1 MNSSLPIKIVFFSFF
16 CFNMFGQNLHH
27 QMISSQGSA
36 SKLKSGHYVTQTI
49 GQQSTIGNSSSKNFK
64 VTQGFQQSAWAKLIA
79 STILPEAQNVTAFPN
94 PFIEVINFQ
103 FGSAIEGQFEVY
115 AFDTVGRLVASRKAI
130 ISNNRLSVNLYFLP
144 TGLYLIQLKNNN
156 IIYYAKIIKK

>member
-1 MNSSLPIKIVFFSFF
+1 MNISLPVKIAFFSFI

-27 QMISSQGSA
+27 QMVSSQGTA

-49 GQQSTIGNSSSKNFK
+49 GQQSITGNSSSKNFK
-64 VTQGFQQSAWAKLIA
+64 VTQGFQQSSWAKLIE
-79 STILPEAQNVTAFPN
+79 SNILPEAQNVTAYPN

-103 FGSAIEGQFEVY
+103 FSSAIEGEFEVY
-115 AFDTVGRLVASRKAI
+115 AFDTAGRLVASRNAI

-144 TGLYLIQLKNNN
+144 PGLYLMHLKNKN
-156 IIYYAKIIKK
+156 IIYYTKIIKK